1 MLTPALGC
9 WRKKMKKEFAILC
22 FLPII
27 FLSCQKKQ
35 SKNQTFTNNDQKSI
49 SKDVID
55 NNETKTEKGLS
66 DKWIIDLSIY
76 NDVPEDS
83 FISSISLHLNKDNYS
98 LGYHFQGGP
107 FAYGKYTIEDNKVF
121 LNYPENIK
129 YESDT
134 YTYLL
139 NKIFPNKE
147 NQVFAYDSNYKSLAY
162 SGCLRNENSIFADIN
177 NPSPVNEEYDFE
189 GIKVIKLETFNAYS
203 KETMKLRTSPSTT
216 SEVGKFS
223 YEICEYSWIKEKY
236 NVCED
241 KDSLVPYLLAGKIC
255 KVDLKTVAEEEI
267 DGINA
272 PWYRIGIWGG
282 PEDRGHYFWIWG
294 GYLEKWPEEENR
306 KEVDDLFVKEALRL
320 NVVKK
325 AE

>member
-1 MLTPALGC
+1 
-9 WRKKMKKEFAILC
+9 MKKEFIIL
-22 FLPII
+22 FFISFTL
-27 FLSCQKKQ
+27 LSCQKKQ
-35 SKNQTFTNNDQKSI
+35 NENKTILTNEQKSI
-49 SKDVID
+49 NENVVES
-55 NNETKTEKGLS
+55 NETQSEKGLS

-83 FISSISLHLNKDNYS
+83 FISYISLHLNQENYS

-107 FAYGKYTIEDNKVF
+107 FAHGKYTIEDNKVF
-121 LNYPENIK
+121 LNYPDDIRE
-129 YESDT
+129 ESDT

-139 NKIFPNKE
+139 NKIFPDKE
-147 NQVFAYDSNYKSLAY
+147 NQVLTYDSNYKSLAY
-162 SGCLRNENSIFADIN
+162 SGCLRNKNSIFADMN

-189 GIKVIKLETFNAYS
+189 GIKVIKLETYNAYS
-203 KETMKLRTSPSTT
+203 KETMKLRVYPSTT
-216 SEVGKFS
+216 AEIGKFS
-223 YEICEYSWIKEKY
+223 YEIVENYRIKNEY

-255 KVDLKTVAEEEI
+255 KVDLKTVNEDEI
-267 DGINA
+267 DGIKA

-294 GYLEKWPEEENR
+294 AYLEKWPDEENR

-325 AE
+325 VEN